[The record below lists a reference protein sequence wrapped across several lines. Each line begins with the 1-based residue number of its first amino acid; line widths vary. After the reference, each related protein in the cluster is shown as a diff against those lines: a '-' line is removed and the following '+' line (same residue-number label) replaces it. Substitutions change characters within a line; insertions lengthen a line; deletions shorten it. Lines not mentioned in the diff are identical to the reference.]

1 MSTSIEV
8 PEVEWTPALF
18 DRRCAGHTALVYEKS
33 LDIAYSG
40 NGNPPGATGA
50 ATQNST
56 VWWRY
61 AESPWRKLETVVPIV
76 PRTPGYQRAA
86 LLAGIVLAV
95 TLNLIDLTEVAS

>member
-1 MSTSIEV
+1 MNTSIEV
-8 PEVEWTPALF
+8 PEVEWVPALF
-18 DRRCAGHTALVYEKS
+18 DGRCAGHTALLYEKT

-40 NGNPPGATGA
+40 NGNPPGVTGA

-61 AESPWRKLETVVPIV
+61 ADSQWRKLETVVPIV

-86 LLAGIVLAV
+86 LVVGIVMAV
-95 TLNLIDLTEVAS
+95 TMNMLDLGEYIG